1 MSDKQKADAEPFPEF
16 PEPPPA
22 PDAPGIDE
30 IKEVPPPKPPKN
42 VSDVEYA
49 SNQIEDIIK
58 EQDPYDVVG
67 GGIKIGKVGLPEPPI
82 APTYVKDIQLV
93 SPPPTPNEPKSP
105 LDHAIEMAK
114 QGATFYYKGKKITS
128 DRAIEILKNNTYLS
142 MDVSKTNDETP
153 VVKITKYL

>member
-1 MSDKQKADAEPFPEF
+1 M
-16 PEPPPA
+16 
-22 PDAPGIDE
+22 
-30 IKEVPPPKPPKN
+30 
-42 VSDVEYA
+42 
-49 SNQIEDIIK
+49 
-58 EQDPYDVVG
+58 
-67 GGIKIGKVGLPEPPI
+67 
-82 APTYVKDIQLV
+82 KDIQLV